1 MIQNIIRSLLTY
13 LSFPQNLIS
22 EKVSLKQKKIMNEV
36 LIMSRKNIT
45 FKEKKLKTHSIF
57 SKKVLELIEKKKLND
72 FLKKPFIQK
81 MFFVHNRFY
90 IVILLIELFL
100 SKNWILWKKLLKE
113 SNIGGPIPFFC
124 YRNSSGNKIRQV
136 YHLKKL
142 SESTTVN
149 LKKIK
154 NIVEIGGGYGCMPL
168 IFNNLNKS
176 INYYI
181 FDTKEVCLLQYYYL
195 KSHNL
200 SVSCGIQNKK
210 ISLISDISELK
221 KINKIKNLKNNN
233 TLILSNWAFS
243 EIPISLRKKIE
254 IIILDFELI
263 LMSFQ
268 SIFENIDN
276 KIFFQKFSKKFKKSL
291 ITKFLKIKAMNFMNS
306 NKHFYLFIYK

>member
-1 MIQNIIRSLLTY
+1 MIQNILRNLLTY
-13 LSFPQNLIS
+13 LSFPQNLIL
-22 EKVSLKQKKIMNEV
+22 ENVSAKQKKIMSKV
-36 LIMSRKNIT
+36 LIMSKKNIT

-100 SKNWILWKKLLKE
+100 SKDWILWKKLLKE
-113 SNIGGPIPFFC
+113 SKIGGPIRFFC

-142 SESTTVN
+142 SESTTIN

-154 NIVEIGGGYGCMPL
+154 NIIEIGGGYGCMPL
-168 IFNNLNKS
+168 IFNKINKN

-195 KSHNL
+195 KAHNL

-210 ISLISDISELK
+210 ISLISNINELK
-221 KINKIKNLKNNN
+221 KISKIKNLKNNN
-233 TLILSNWAFS
+233 TLVLSNWAYS
-243 EIPISLRKKIE
+243 EMPISLRKKIE
-254 IIILDFELI
+254 KLILGFELI

-268 SIFENIDN
+268 STFENIDN
-276 KIFFQKFSKKFKKSL
+276 KIFFKKFSKKFKKDL
-291 ITKFLKIKAMNFMNS
+291 RKKFLKIKAMNFLNS
-306 NKHFYLFIYK
+306 NKHFYFFIYK